1 MQINQYDRV
10 RLTDGRTATVV
21 EVFGDNEWFIV
32 DVDLDG
38 DWETIGVW
46 KKDIQEV
53 QFLFGNKSKHE
64 LPIKLYCVR
73 FIGQQ

>member
-10 RLTDGRTATVV
+10 RLKDGRTATVV

-38 DWETIGVW
+38 DWETIGAF
-46 KKDIQEV
+46 KNEIQEV
-53 QFLFGNKSKHE
+53 LRINTVPKRR
-64 LPIKLYCVR
+64 YR
-73 FIGQQ
+73 

>member
-10 RLTDGRTATVV
+10 RLKDGRTATVV

-38 DWETIGVW
+38 DRETIGAF
-46 KKDIQEV
+46 KNEIQEV
-53 QFLFGNKSKHE
+53 LRIKTVPKSR
-64 LPIKLYCVR
+64 YR
-73 FIGQQ
+73 

>member
-10 RLTDGRTATVV
+10 RLKDGRTATVV

-38 DWETIGVW
+38 DWETIGAF
-46 KKDIQEV
+46 KNEIQEV
-53 QFLFGNKSKHE
+53 LR
-64 LPIKLYCVR
+64 IKE
-73 FIGQQ
+73 GT

>member
-10 RLTDGRTATVV
+10 RLKNGRTATVV

-38 DWETIGVW
+38 DWETIGAF
-46 KKDIQEV
+46 KNEIQEV
-53 QFLFGNKSKHE
+53 LR
-64 LPIKLYCVR
+64 IKE
-73 FIGQQ
+73 GT

>member
-10 RLTDGRTATVV
+10 RLKDGRTATVV

-38 DWETIGVW
+38 DWETIGAF
-46 KKDIQEV
+46 KNEIQEV
-53 QFLFGNKSKHE
+53 LK
-64 LPIKLYCVR
+64 IKE
-73 FIGQQ
+73 GT

>member
-10 RLTDGRTATVV
+10 RLKDGRTATVV

-38 DWETIGVW
+38 DWETIGAF
-46 KKDIQEV
+46 KNEIQEV
-53 QFLFGNKSKHE
+53 LRIKTVPKSG
-64 LPIKLYCVR
+64 YR
-73 FIGQQ
+73 

>member
-10 RLTDGRTATVV
+10 RLKDGRTATVV

-38 DWETIGVW
+38 DWEPIGAF
-46 KKDIQEV
+46 KNEIQEV
-53 QFLFGNKSKHE
+53 LRINTVPKSR
-64 LPIKLYCVR
+64 YC
-73 FIGQQ
+73 

>member
-10 RLTDGRTATVV
+10 RLKDGRTATVV

-38 DWETIGVW
+38 DWETIGAF
-46 KKDIQEV
+46 KNEIQEV
-53 QFLFGNKSKHE
+53 LRINTVPKSR
-64 LPIKLYCVR
+64 YC
-73 FIGQQ
+73 

>member
-10 RLTDGRTATVV
+10 RLKDGRTATVV

-38 DWETIGVW
+38 DWETIGAF
-46 KKDIQEV
+46 KNEIQEV
-53 QFLFGNKSKHE
+53 LRIKTVPKSR
-64 LPIKLYCVR
+64 YR
-73 FIGQQ
+73 